1 VTFKTND
8 VFKLVKHIIYE
19 KWKLWKTLPTCQDCW
34 TRILM
39 TDFIN
44 DKDSEK
50 VVSTVKVNDADYGE
64 NNYSDESVGYILG
77 GIQHLS
83 A

>member
-1 VTFKTND
+1 
-8 VFKLVKHIIYE
+8 
-19 KWKLWKTLPTCQDCW
+19 
-34 TRILM
+34 M